1 MTDKNT
7 ELEQQEFDPLDMNN
21 YKVEKLPKMQKSG
34 FEKWMARLGMPLAII
49 SFVLFLCVLK
59 VPFIDDLKDRDL
71 DKKSEYLSDK
81 GQKGFDGLV
90 TTHKEQLTK
99 EYKVEQGYD
108 AAAAAKIKDEL
119 PEKVQ
124 DVISAKADSVVKA
137 DSLAKEILAEADSRA
152 KDDFIANNYAMLAIF
167 IASVILWITEAVPSY
182 LTSLLVIVAL
192 VLCGVVPQKEAFA
205 QLGHPVMWL
214 NILSFVLASMLVK
227 TRVAKRFA
235 LWFVLKFGKSASGI
249 FFSFLIINVVL
260 SMFISATTVKAT
272 ILLPIFM
279 VIAAIFGAS
288 QGKRNNF
295 GRNLVLQNLFQ
306 VNIGASAFMT
316 GSGANLLAISLMVG
330 ATGAYTDMSFGYS
343 DWLAAGFP
351 LAMILLL
358 LGWFVGVKLIF
369 PMKKEEKEPQL
380 AGGMARLR
388 EELDSMGKMTR
399 DEFKTI
405 TIFVSVL
412 VLWVTKNWHGI
423 DETTVAF
430 MGAIVALLPGV
441 GVVKWNDVDIP
452 WHLMIFSAGAYALG
466 SGLNATDLPNIAVS
480 AGMDSLG
487 ITADT
492 PFIVPYLLMTGLM
505 LFSALLFQSKNMRA
519 LVFIP
524 IALGVE
530 AKFGYPA
537 LSLAF
542 PMALLIEHVY
552 VLPFNSKPAALLY
565 TTNHYS
571 WSDTFKF
578 GITMMMIAWA
588 MIIIWGATVLHWL
601 GYTPNYTDV
610 GTPAKVESYEEAKE
624 QPSEGVVEYE
634 EAEENAEADNL
645 PENKEA

>member
-7 ELEQQEFDPLDMNN
+7 ELDQKQEFDPLDMNN
-21 YKVEKLPKMQKSG
+21 YKVEKLPKMEKSG
-34 FEKWMARLGMPLAII
+34 FEKWMARLGLPLSII

-59 VPFIDDLKDRDL
+59 MPFIDNLEKVDLRAGKD
-71 DKKSEYLSDK
+71 STFALSDK
-81 GQKGFDGLV
+81 GQKGYDGLV
-90 TTHKEQLTK
+90 KTREDKLTEK
-99 EYKVEQGYD
+99 YWKEQGYTSED
-108 AAAAAKIKDEL
+108 IAMFKSKKK
-119 PEKVQ
+119 EKPAIPAEVKTE
-124 DVISAKADSVVKA
+124 ISAKANSQ
-137 DSLAKEILAEADSRA
+137 A
-152 KDDFIANNYAMLAIF
+152 KDDFMANNYAMLAIF

-182 LTSLLVIVAL
+182 LTSLLVILAI

-227 TRVAKRFA
+227 TKVAKRFA
-235 LWFVLKFGKSASGI
+235 LWFVLRFGKSASGI
-249 FFSFLIINVVL
+249 FFSFLVINVVL
-260 SMFISATTVKAT
+260 SIFISATTVKAT

-330 ATGAYTDMSFGYS
+330 ATGAYADQAFGYS
-343 DWLAAGFP
+343 DWLVAGFP

-358 LGWFVGVKLIF
+358 IGWFVGVKLIF
-369 PMKKEEKEPQL
+369 PMKKEEKVPQL
-380 AGGMARLR
+380 EGGMTRLR
-388 EELDSMGKMTR
+388 DELDSMGKMTR

-405 TIFVSVL
+405 AIFVGVL
-412 VLWVTKNWHGI
+412 ILWVTKDWHGI

-430 MGAIVALLPGV
+430 IGAIVALLPGV

-480 AGMDSLG
+480 AGMDSIG

-505 LFSALLFQSKNMRA
+505 LFSALIFQSKNMRA

-524 IALGVE
+524 IAIGVE
-530 AKFGYPA
+530 QKFGYPPM
-537 LSLAF
+537 SLAF
-542 PMALLIEHVY
+542 PVALLIEHVY

-578 GITMMMIAWA
+578 GITMMLIAWI
-588 MIIIWGATVLHWL
+588 MIIVWGQTVLHWL
-601 GYTPNYTDV
+601 GYTP
-610 GTPAKVESYEEAKE
+610 G
-624 QPSEGVVEYE
+624 
-634 EAEENAEADNL
+634 L
-645 PENKEA
+645 F